1 MAVEPDAA
9 GAHDELL
16 LSLARELLAN
26 AARHAEASRVDVAV
40 RREPGEVV
48 LSVEDDGAGFAP
60 GRLEAALATGG
71 IGARRRA
78 ASASRRSAG
87 ACPSGPRRA
96 PEPASRRGFRRFP
109 ASAGAATG
117 RNLPS

>member
-1 MAVEPDAA
+1 MEVEPDAA
-9 GAHDELL
+9 GVHDELL

-48 LSVEDDGAGFAP
+48 LSVADDGAGFAP
-60 GRLEAALATGG
+60 GRLEAALADGRHRAG
-71 IGARRRA
+71 VVPRARRGARREPVRA
-78 ASASRRSAG
+78 GR
-87 ACPSGPRRA
+87 RRA
-96 PEPASRRGFRRFP
+96 PEPASRRGFRWSRVRRR
-109 ASAGAATG
+109 ATG